1 MSKSFESAKRKGFLA
16 GLQGKS
22 IDECP
27 YEDLRAGKYNN
38 VVTWSRGF
46 IRAWIDGWENG
57 KRRRGEIT
65 KKCSHCLFALFTPQ
79 GVECV
84 FTPEPLD
91 KSGNCIKYKKRRAAK
106 T

>member
-57 KRRRGEIT
+57 KKERL
-65 KKCSHCLFALFTPQ
+65 KK
-79 GVECV
+79 E
-84 FTPEPLD
+84 
-91 KSGNCIKYKKRRAAK
+91 AK